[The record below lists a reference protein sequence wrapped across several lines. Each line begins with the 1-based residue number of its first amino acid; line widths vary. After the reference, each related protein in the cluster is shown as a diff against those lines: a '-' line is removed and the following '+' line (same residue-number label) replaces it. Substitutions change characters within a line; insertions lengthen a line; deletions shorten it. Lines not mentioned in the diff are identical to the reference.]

1 MRRSGGLRPISP
13 PDAPRLAPRT
23 TAASARTRTTSATAA
38 ASVTATTAT
47 PPSEPVR
54 PRGSALWPYLLVAPT
69 VIGGALL
76 LGYPLVRNLLIS
88 VQEYGMGELIRGGAR
103 YVGFRNYRTVLADPE
118 FWAVVRRTFWWTLV
132 NVTLIMTIGT
142 LVALML
148 QRLGRRMRILVT
160 SGLVLAWA
168 SPVIATT
175 TVFQWLFASRLGVV
189 DWILVRLGFASFE
202 GYSWLADGPAAFTVL
217 VLLVVWQSVPFAAVT
232 LHSALLTVPAELYES
247 ARLDGAGAVRIFR
260 SVTLPIL
267 RPVFGLILCLEVIWV
282 FRCFAQIWAVTKGG
296 PGDATTTLPV
306 YAYRIAQSLHRYDL
320 GAAVSTLTVLLL
332 VAVLIAYFRQLLRQ
346 EADR

>member
-1 MRRSGGLRPISP
+1 MRRPHGP
-13 PDAPRLAPRT
+13 
-23 TAASARTRTTSATAA
+23 
-38 ASVTATTAT
+38 
-47 PPSEPVR
+47 
-54 PRGSALWPYLLVAPT
+54 ALWPYLLVAPT
-69 VIGGALL
+69 VLGGALL

-88 VQEYGMGELIRGGAR
+88 FQEYGMGELIRGGA
-103 YVGFRNYRTVLADPE
+103 GFAGLDNYRTVLADPV
-118 FWAVVRRTFWWTLV
+118 FWEVVRRTLWWTLV
-132 NVTLIMTIGT
+132 NVVLIIVLGT
-142 LVALML
+142 LVALMM
-148 QRLGRRMRILVT
+148 QRLGRTLRILVT

-189 DWILVRLGFASFE
+189 NWVLVRLGFESFE

-217 VLLVVWQSVPFAAVT
+217 VLLVVWQSVPFVAIT

-247 ARLDGAGAVRIFR
+247 ARLDGAGAGRIFR
-260 SVTLPIL
+260 SVTLPLL
-267 RPVFGLILCLEVIWV
+267 RPVFGLVLCLEVIWV

-296 PGDATTTLPV
+296 PGEATTTLPV
-306 YAYRIAQSLHRYDL
+306 YAYRVAQSLHRYDL
-320 GAAVSTLTVLLL
+320 GAVVSTLTVLIL

>member
-1 MRRSGGLRPISP
+1 MSLP
-13 PDAPRLAPRT
+13 PRLAVRPPRT
-23 TAASARTRTTSATAA
+23 
-38 ASVTATTAT
+38 
-47 PPSEPVR
+47 PPRERPPAPSGPRPVR
-54 PRGSALWPYLLVAPT
+54 PPRGRALRPYLLVAPT
-69 VIGGALL
+69 VLAGALL

-88 VQEYGMGELIRGGAR
+88 LQQYGMGELIRGDAGF
-103 YVGFRNYRTVLADPE
+103 VGLRNYRTVLADPE
-118 FWAVVRRTFWWTLV
+118 FWQVVRRTLWWTLV
-132 NVTLIMTIGT
+132 NVTLIMVIGT
-142 LVALML
+142 LVALMM
-148 QRLGRRMRILVT
+148 QRLGRRMRFLVT

-189 DWILVRLGFASFE
+189 DWLLVRLGFSSFE

-217 VLLVVWQSVPFAAVT
+217 VLLVVWQSVPFVAIT

-247 ARLDGAGAVRIFR
+247 ARLDGAGGGRIFR
-260 SVTLPIL
+260 SVTLPL
-267 RPVFGLILCLEVIWV
+267 LKPVFGLVLCLEVIWV
-282 FRCFAQIWAVTKGG
+282 LRCFAQIWAVTKGG

-306 YAYRIAQSLHRYDL
+306 YAYRVAQSLHRYDL

-346 EADR
+346 EAER

>member
-1 MRRSGGLRPISP
+1 MRRPHGP
-13 PDAPRLAPRT
+13 AP
-23 TAASARTRTTSATAA
+23 
-38 ASVTATTAT
+38 
-47 PPSEPVR
+47 
-54 PRGSALWPYLLVAPT
+54 WPYLLVAPT
-69 VIGGALL
+69 VLGGTLL

-88 VQEYGMGELIRGGAR
+88 FQEYGMGELIRGGA
-103 YVGFRNYRTVLADPE
+103 GFTGLDNYRTVLADPV
-118 FWAVVRRTFWWTLV
+118 FWEVVRRTLWWTLV
-132 NVTLIMTIGT
+132 NVVLIMVIGT
-142 LVALML
+142 LVALMM
-148 QRLGRRMRILVT
+148 QRLGRTLRILVT

-189 DWILVRLGFASFE
+189 NWVLVRLGFESFE

-217 VLLVVWQSVPFAAVT
+217 VLLVVWQSVPFVAIT

-247 ARLDGAGAVRIFR
+247 ARLDGAGAGRIFR
-260 SVTLPIL
+260 SVTLPLL
-267 RPVFGLILCLEVIWV
+267 RPVFGLVLCLEVIWV

-296 PGDATTTLPV
+296 PGEATTTLPV
-306 YAYRIAQSLHRYDL
+306 YAYRVAQSLHRYDL
-320 GAAVSTLTVLLL
+320 GAVVSTLTVLIL

>member
-1 MRRSGGLRPISP
+1 M
-13 PDAPRLAPRT
+13 
-23 TAASARTRTTSATAA
+23 
-38 ASVTATTAT
+38 
-47 PPSEPVR
+47 
-54 PRGSALWPYLLVAPT
+54 WPYLLVAPT
-69 VIGGALL
+69 VLGGALL

-88 VQEYGMGELIRGGAR
+88 FQEYGMGELIRGGA
-103 YVGFRNYRTVLADPE
+103 GFAGLDNYRTVLADPV
-118 FWAVVRRTFWWTLV
+118 FWEVVRRTLWWTLV
-132 NVTLIMTIGT
+132 NVVLIMVIGT
-142 LVALML
+142 LVALMM
-148 QRLGRRMRILVT
+148 QRLGRTLRILVT

-189 DWILVRLGFASFE
+189 NWVLVRLGFESFE

-217 VLLVVWQSVPFAAVT
+217 VLLVVWQSVPFVAIT

-247 ARLDGAGAVRIFR
+247 ARLDGAGAGRIFR
-260 SVTLPIL
+260 SVTLPLL
-267 RPVFGLILCLEVIWV
+267 RPVFGLVLCLEVIWV

-296 PGDATTTLPV
+296 PGEATTTLPV
-306 YAYRIAQSLHRYDL
+306 YAYRVAQSLHRYDL
-320 GAAVSTLTVLLL
+320 GAVVSTLTVLIL

>member
-1 MRRSGGLRPISP
+1 MRRSHGP
-13 PDAPRLAPRT
+13 
-23 TAASARTRTTSATAA
+23 
-38 ASVTATTAT
+38 
-47 PPSEPVR
+47 
-54 PRGSALWPYLLVAPT
+54 ALWPYLLVAPT
-69 VIGGALL
+69 VLGGALL

-88 VQEYGMGELIRGGAR
+88 FQEYGMGELIRGGA
-103 YVGFRNYRTVLADPE
+103 GFAGLDNYRTVLADPV
-118 FWAVVRRTFWWTLV
+118 FWEVVRRTLWWTLV
-132 NVTLIMTIGT
+132 NVVLIMVIGT
-142 LVALML
+142 LVALMM
-148 QRLGRRMRILVT
+148 QRLGRTLRILVT

-189 DWILVRLGFASFE
+189 NWVLVRLGFESFE

-217 VLLVVWQSVPFAAVT
+217 VLLVVWQSVPFVAIT

-247 ARLDGAGAVRIFR
+247 ARLDGAGAGRIFR
-260 SVTLPIL
+260 SVTLPLL
-267 RPVFGLILCLEVIWV
+267 RPVFGLVLCLEVIWV

-296 PGDATTTLPV
+296 PGEATTTLPV
-306 YAYRIAQSLHRYDL
+306 YAYRVAQSLHRYDL
-320 GAAVSTLTVLLL
+320 GAVVSTLTVLIL